1 MAKRSFY
8 QLVWRELHW
17 QRPYT
22 QEQVCDILSH
32 LASTI
37 PRGAIIWE
45 ARGHGG
51 YVKHIIGAD
60 AAYIRR
66 IESVMKAHGDIRFY
80 PLEEYHRAPV
90 SAARQLVI
98 SHTGLSLSTDA
109 ISSTIRAGLA
119 ALAAVRGEDES
130 VVQIVLGKSFRPQPT
145 PKHIPDPHVSWLKA
159 IIFGVDEASVE
170 TKKSIRE
177 KNEQHCFEVHIRIG
191 VSGDRAQ
198 SRINTILNA
207 LRTLESVGTRMHTLP
222 DKPQH
227 LISAK
232 VPWHF
237 PLRLSVKE
245 LTSFMLLPFGE
256 DELPGTSGLHPK
268 LTLPPAWYREPTNR
282 LYDRSF
288 AKSMVPSG
296 SQRLSISPQD
306 SLQHSIL
313 IGPTGCGKSTVLEHL
328 ILADIRAGR
337 STLVIDPKADL
348 VNRILERIPEE
359 RQDDVVIIDPS
370 DACPVGFNPLA
381 LPGDPTLIADAV
393 LAVFQE
399 IFSENWGIRSQDVLS
414 AALLTLMH
422 TKGASLLWL
431 PALLTNE
438 SFRHRITDKLQDE
451 VVLKPFWK
459 SYDAMRDTERKQ
471 EIAPVLNK
479 MRQFLY
485 RPGLRS
491 VLGQSEPRFHLTD
504 LFYHRRVVLVP
515 LNKGSIGSES
525 AKLLGSLIV
534 GLTWTLALSRAKLP
548 PERRHIVSLYIDELQ
563 DYLRL
568 PTDLSDALAQARGL
582 GVGITMA
589 HQYRAQLSPELR
601 AGIDANARN
610 KIVFGLNSSDAKE
623 MASMAPELT
632 ALDFMNLPRYEV
644 YTNFMSDGKAT
655 GWIRGTT
662 FPPEPAIRS
671 SVELRARCQSRY
683 GVPAESVD
691 QDFIQLLK
699 ESEEEIQPDL
709 NDTALGRRK
718 I

>member
-60 AAYIRR
+60 AVYIRR

-145 PKHIPDPHVSWLKA
+145 PKHIPDPHASWLKA

-256 DELPGTSGLHPK
+256 EELPGTSGLHPK
-268 LTLPPAWYREPTNR
+268 LTLPPAWYQEPTNW

-328 ILADIRAGR
+328 ILADIRTGR

-348 VNRILERIPEE
+348 VNRILERIPED

-438 SFRHRITDKLQDE
+438 SFRHRITDRLQDE

-515 LNKGSIGSES
+515 LNKG
-525 AKLLGSLIV
+525 
-534 GLTWTLALSRAKLP
+534 
-548 PERRHIVSLYIDELQ
+548 
-563 DYLRL
+563 
-568 PTDLSDALAQARGL
+568 
-582 GVGITMA
+582 
-589 HQYRAQLSPELR
+589 
-601 AGIDANARN
+601 
-610 KIVFGLNSSDAKE
+610 
-623 MASMAPELT
+623 
-632 ALDFMNLPRYEV
+632 
-644 YTNFMSDGKAT
+644 
-655 GWIRGTT
+655 
-662 FPPEPAIRS
+662 
-671 SVELRARCQSRY
+671 
-683 GVPAESVD
+683 
-691 QDFIQLLK
+691 
-699 ESEEEIQPDL
+699 
-709 NDTALGRRK
+709 
-718 I
+718 

>member
-22 QEQVCDILSH
+22 QEQVCNILSH

-80 PLEEYHRAPV
+80 PLEDYHRAPV

-98 SHTGLSLSTDA
+98 SHTGLSLSTDT

-130 VVQIVLGKSFRPQPT
+130 VMQIVLGKSFRPQPT

-296 SQRLSISPQD
+296 SQRLSISPQAN
-306 SLQHSIL
+306 LQHSIL

-348 VNRILERIPEE
+348 VNRILERIP
-359 RQDDVVIIDPS
+359 
-370 DACPVGFNPLA
+370 
-381 LPGDPTLIADAV
+381 
-393 LAVFQE
+393 E

-515 LNKGSIGSES
+515 LNKGTIGSES

-548 PERRHIVSLYIDELQ
+548 PERRHIVSVYIDELQ

-644 YTNFMSDGKAT
+644 YTSFMSDGKAT

-683 GVPAESVD
+683 GVPAETVD
-691 QDFIQLLK
+691 RDFIQLLK

-718 I
+718 ISRAILTGSSLECSQTEVLPARTRKTERALIG

>member
-22 QEQVCDILSH
+22 KEQVCDILSH

-45 ARGHGG
+45 ARSHGG

-60 AAYIRR
+60 AVYIRR

-80 PLEEYHRAPV
+80 PLEDYHRAPV

-245 LTSFMLLPFGE
+245 LTSF
-256 DELPGTSGLHPK
+256 
-268 LTLPPAWYREPTNR
+268 
-282 LYDRSF
+282 
-288 AKSMVPSG
+288 
-296 SQRLSISPQD
+296 
-306 SLQHSIL
+306 
-313 IGPTGCGKSTVLEHL
+313 TG
-328 ILADIRAGR
+328 DI
-337 STLVIDPKADL
+337 
-348 VNRILERIPEE
+348 
-359 RQDDVVIIDPS
+359 
-370 DACPVGFNPLA
+370 
-381 LPGDPTLIADAV
+381 
-393 LAVFQE
+393 
-399 IFSENWGIRSQDVLS
+399 
-414 AALLTLMH
+414 
-422 TKGASLLWL
+422 
-431 PALLTNE
+431 
-438 SFRHRITDKLQDE
+438 
-451 VVLKPFWK
+451 
-459 SYDAMRDTERKQ
+459 
-471 EIAPVLNK
+471 
-479 MRQFLY
+479 
-485 RPGLRS
+485 
-491 VLGQSEPRFHLTD
+491 
-504 LFYHRRVVLVP
+504 
-515 LNKGSIGSES
+515 
-525 AKLLGSLIV
+525 
-534 GLTWTLALSRAKLP
+534 
-548 PERRHIVSLYIDELQ
+548 
-563 DYLRL
+563 
-568 PTDLSDALAQARGL
+568 DALAADM
-582 GVGITMA
+582 II
-589 HQYRAQLSPELR
+589 QYAL
-601 AGIDANARN
+601 
-610 KIVFGLNSSDAKE
+610 FSD
-623 MASMAPELT
+623 
-632 ALDFMNLPRYEV
+632 V
-644 YTNFMSDGKAT
+644 
-655 GWIRGTT
+655 I
-662 FPPEPAIRS
+662 
-671 SVELRARCQSRY
+671 Y
-683 GVPAESVD
+683 G
-691 QDFIQLLK
+691 
-699 ESEEEIQPDL
+699 
-709 NDTALGRRK
+709 
-718 I
+718 